1 MSLNQSFISERCSLG
16 KYPSTQSSF
25 GDALVSSLSVDTRG
39 GGRGGWERGSHNESN
54 ESLARILLKEEAI
67 YSQLSIAKKR

>member
-25 GDALVSSLSVDTRG
+25 GDALVSSISVDTRG
-39 GGRGGWERGSHNESN
+39 GGGAGVDGREVVRMNPTNHWRAFY
-54 ESLARILLKEEAI
+54 LR
-67 YSQLSIAKKR
+67 KRLYTVNCQ